1 MKKQAAKAE
10 ADTEFD
16 KVMRGLVEVS
26 KDEVLEAE
34 RLHKQRMKKLRDKK
48 LQSK

>member
-1 MKKQAAKAE
+1 MKKQPAQKL
-10 ADTEFD
+10 TEFD
-16 KVMRGLVEVS
+16 KVMRGLVGVS